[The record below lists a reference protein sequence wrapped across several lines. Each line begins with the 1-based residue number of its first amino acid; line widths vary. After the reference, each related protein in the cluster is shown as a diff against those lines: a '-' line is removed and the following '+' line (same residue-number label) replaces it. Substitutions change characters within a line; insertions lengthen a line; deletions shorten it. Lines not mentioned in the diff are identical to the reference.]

1 MNIKFKNGPIDIGF
15 INKSVQ
21 PVIKKPMVDAQ
32 TLKSAAAE
40 ISMVEMVQPK
50 QTKVFK
56 PIHPK

>member
-50 QTKVFK
+50 QTKVF
-56 PIHPK
+56 